1 MTEDEDPAQL
11 EHDEF
16 MRRAKFC
23 LEFAAALGDTDL
35 RASFIRMA
43 AMWRRLAE
51 GAKGRDRS

>member
-23 LEFAAALGDTDL
+23 LEFVAALGDTDL

-43 AMWRRLAE
+43 AM
-51 GAKGRDRS
+51 